1 VQHQLRRFKIRLK
14 SDLAR
19 VCYFFLITMHR
30 WTLICGIILIKK
42 GVCPGQLNAAIPE
55 ERPAPAVQAYNGVPL
70 AVRKLYQT
78 YHTPQEASLDDS
90 NNQICGMNKLSPET
104 VAPAAE
110 PASYDIEA
118 AQQAVAAAADIDGV
132 DCVICFEQFTAAQ
145 LLMKLPCP
153 HGHVYHA
160 ACVSAWLDNHK
171 TCPIC
176 NHTLSVTD
184 VG

>member
-1 VQHQLRRFKIRLK
+1 
-14 SDLAR
+14 
-19 VCYFFLITMHR
+19 
-30 WTLICGIILIKK
+30 
-42 GVCPGQLNAAIPE
+42 
-55 ERPAPAVQAYNGVPL
+55 
-70 AVRKLYQT
+70 LYQT
-78 YHTPQEASLDDS
+78 YLTPQEASLDDS
-90 NNQICGMNKLSPET
+90 SNKVIVSKLNAET
-104 VAPAAE
+104 IAPAAE

-118 AQQAVAAAADIDGV
+118 AQQAVADVDHDGV

-153 HGHVYHA
+153 HGHVYHE

-184 VG
+184 VS

>member
-1 VQHQLRRFKIRLK
+1 M
-14 SDLAR
+14 
-19 VCYFFLITMHR
+19 YR

-42 GVCPGQLNAAIPE
+42 GVCPGQLNAAIAE
-55 ERPAPAVQAYNGVPL
+55 QRPAPAAPVYNGVPL

-78 YHTPQEASLDDS
+78 YLTPQEASLDDAS
-90 NNQICGMNKLSPET
+90 YKPIGTVNKMNSET
-104 VAPAAE
+104 VAPAAA

-118 AQQAVAAAADIDGV
+118 AQQTSAADVDGV

-153 HGHVYHA
+153 HGHVYHE

-184 VG
+184 VS